1 MGKTLLYPYLFYS
14 CLFFMA
20 FLSVGLFLLLPK
32 LDLVKLTVTMRVLT
46 YEEVSSR
53 TSSFYYKNNFLAEST
68 GLSVLPGIQLFE
80 PDSQEWA
87 AESGKR
93 TMVDLGT

>member
-14 CLFFMA
+14 CLFLMA
-20 FLSVGLFLLLPK
+20 FLSLGLFLLLPK
-32 LDLVKLTVTMRVLT
+32 LDLVKLTVTIRVLT

-53 TSSFYYKNNFLAEST
+53 TSSFYYKNNFLAKST

-80 PDSQEWA
+80 PESQERA
-87 AESGKR
+87 AESDKYC
-93 TMVDLGT
+93 LFKI